1 MNGRREHGRLGVAI
15 LGVAHLHALSYGQA
29 LAASPTARLVGFHD
43 ASPELAERA
52 APHLGCPHQPDLDA
66 LLDGGDVE
74 AIIVCSA
81 TNGHRALVEHAA
93 ARGLHVLCEK
103 PIATTIADAEAMI
116 EACATHGVQLHT
128 AFVTRFYPL
137 VAQVRDAVASGRLGD
152 LIGMVGGNRGRPPL
166 PPLYPPWITTQAEA
180 GGGALMDHSV
190 HVTDVMRHVSG
201 QEVVRVTAET
211 DALFVEQPQVA
222 ADRCVDEPQLIELTA
237 ELADAKAQ
245 LAVSFVQIVDPLG

>member
-1 MNGRREHGRLGVAI
+1 VNGRRDDGRLGVAI

-52 APHLGCPHQPDLDA
+52 ADHLDCPYQPDLDA

-74 AIIVCSA
+74 AVIVCSA
-81 TNGHRALVEHAA
+81 TNGHRALVEQAA

-137 VAQVRDAVASGRLGD
+137 VAQVRDAVSLRPARRPDRHGRRQSRPAAAAAALPAVD
-152 LIGMVGGNRGRPPL
+152 HHGGRGGR
-166 PPLYPPWITTQAEA
+166 
-180 GGGALMDHSV
+180 
-190 HVTDVMRHVSG
+190 R
-201 QEVVRVTAET
+201 R
-211 DALFVEQPQVA
+211 
-222 ADRCVDEPQLIELTA
+222 ADG
-237 ELADAKAQ
+237 
-245 LAVSFVQIVDPLG
+245 PLGARDRRDAATSAGRRWCA